1 MQFDFNAIG
10 FNDLALTRETL
21 LEQIKKEQLVWD
33 VLVIGG
39 GAKTIMRCVVDIR
52 IFYFFIRVF

>member
-1 MQFDFNAIG
+1 MQFDFNEIG

-21 LEQIKKEQLVWD
+21 LDQIKKEQLVWD

-39 GAKTIMRCVVDIR
+39 GATGLGWH
-52 IFYFFIRVF
+52 